1 MARAYVVAGSS
12 PATSPIKNIS
22 STMESLE
29 KKVADAILER
39 PSESLTIDGVEYPIA
54 PPSPATLIL
63 VSELVAEIPDV
74 KVAGENLMQEML
86 RTARDMKPVGKI
98 AAVLILGA
106 KRIREGRMVT
116 HHVNTGRRRWSW
128 RRLRMVDA
136 TRKVTESE
144 LDWLST
150 KILEEVTPKTLTKV
164 VSKRLG
170 NMEMADFF
178 GLTVSLSGANLTRRT
193 VEAETASGE

>member
-1 MARAYVVAGSS
+1 MD
-12 PATSPIKNIS
+12 
-22 STMESLE
+22 SLE

-39 PSESLTIDGVEYPIA
+39 SSETLTIEGVEYPIA

-74 KVAGENLMQEML
+74 KVEGANLMQEML
-86 RTARDMKPVGKI
+86 RTARNMKPVGKI
-98 AAVLILGA
+98 AAALILGA
-106 KRIREGRMVT
+106 KRIKEGRMVT
-116 HHVNTGRRRWSW
+116 RYVNTGKRRWSW
-128 RRLRMVDA
+128 RKFRVVDG

-150 KILEEVTPKTLTKV
+150 KILEEVTPKTLTNV